1 MDGKT
6 TVFSAGDLVFAKV
19 KGYAHWPATVNGIIT
34 KANSKSLKYSV
45 IFFGTSE
52 TATVKHNDIC
62 LYSENVQRLGQ
73 RKSDNH
79 RNYKFNKALEEAEM
93 NYNLIKNTISVMTP
107 NRHDSSLQAE
117 LEEAC
122 FSDSLPK
129 FSSND
134 GCKHSPSLQNSTKL
148 IENSLV
154 ELESILVNNNL
165 LENANKEEDNLQ
177 IAAKIGSA
185 LLEKN
190 KLLEEKNIR
199 LEAMLGSMEEKIE
212 ALEENEQK
220 HLTKIEA
227 LSVELTHSLSQLCK
241 EKQFHKEMQ
250 KMFEEQDIKSQQ
262 TIESYYTKI
271 KNLEKSLLTLQR
283 NKSDDK
289 NDQEPKID
297 TSTQTSIEVTPPPAP
312 QSLSVNSEM
321 LILKRRQDQLEQQMS
336 ALLDNTHLH
345 LNEFGRILPT
355 NSIASK
361 STQQCKH
368 KDYPLD
374 STLNKSTSGTKR
386 KTGVRRDAK
395 GKNLFS
401 VSLQAQKYK
410 NHNMCN
416 LEGFVMCNNN
426 AKTST
431 GLNRNIPNVG
441 NTLQVTSVLD
451 THGVAKA
458 SVIKPPMN
466 ARLRT
471 KDESIEEFYTTNI
484 DYYISIMTNNQLLN
498 ADYIESNSFTLNSR
512 LPISQQS
519 PSESGQRSPP
529 RAEDE
534 QDKYF
539 LDKTGLSN
547 FKMKTALPYPN

>member
-19 KGYAHWPATVNGIIT
+19 KGCAHWPATVNGIIT
-34 KANSKSLKYSV
+34 KVNSKSLKYSV

-52 TATVKHNDIC
+52 TATVKQNDIC

-93 NYNLIKNTISVMTP
+93 NFNLIKNTISVMTP
-107 NRHDSSLQAE
+107 NRYDSSLQSE

-148 IENSLV
+148 IENSLIK
-154 ELESILVNNNL
+154 LESILVDNNF

-297 TSTQTSIEVTPPPAP
+297 TSTQTSIEVTPPPAT

-345 LNEFGRILPT
+345 LNESGRILPT
-355 NSIASK
+355 NFIASK

-368 KDYPLD
+368 KDDPLD
-374 STLNKSTSGTKR
+374 STLNKSTSGNKR
-386 KTGVRRDAK
+386 KSGVRRDAK
-395 GKNLFS
+395 
-401 VSLQAQKYK
+401 
-410 NHNMCN
+410 
-416 LEGFVMCNNN
+416 E
-426 AKTST
+426 KTS
-431 GLNRNIPNVG
+431 LVCLSKLKNIK
-441 NTLQVTSVLD
+441 TTTCVTSVLD

-458 SVIKPPMN
+458 SVIKPPIN
-466 ARLRT
+466 ARSRT

-484 DYYISIMTNNQLLN
+484 DYYISIMTNNQLPN
-498 ADYIESNSFTLNSR
+498 ADCIESNSFTFNSR
-512 LPISQQS
+512 PPISQQS